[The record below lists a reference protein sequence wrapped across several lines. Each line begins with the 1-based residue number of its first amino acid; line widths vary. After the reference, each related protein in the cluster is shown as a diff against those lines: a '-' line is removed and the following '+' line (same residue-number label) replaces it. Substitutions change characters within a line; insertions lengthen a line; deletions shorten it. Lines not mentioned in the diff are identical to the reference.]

1 VKCKLV
7 PATGYYCEIY
17 IKTGTLPKGQDEKL
31 GNYSA
36 VNTNELDYIYK
47 IKLIKNTAVDKNL
60 IENIYRC

>member
-1 VKCKLV
+1 MSERLLAI
-7 PATGYYCEIY
+7 PGMARFFA
-17 IKTGTLPKGQDEKL
+17 
-31 GNYSA
+31 NA

>member
-1 VKCKLV
+1 MANRNL
-7 PATGYYCEIY
+7 IY
-17 IKTGTLPKGQDEKL
+17 KGKGQDEKL